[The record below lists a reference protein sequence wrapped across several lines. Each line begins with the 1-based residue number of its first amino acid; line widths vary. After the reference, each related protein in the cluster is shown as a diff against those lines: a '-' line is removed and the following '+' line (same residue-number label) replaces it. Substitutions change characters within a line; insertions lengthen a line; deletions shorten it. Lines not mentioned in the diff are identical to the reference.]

1 MQQFNF
7 PTTLLYGEGSLEEG
21 LERIKELKYKK
32 ILLVTDKTLTK
43 IGLAKR
49 VEDHIKELEMH
60 VHTFDDVSPNPVE
73 DDCIQGAKVFKENNC
88 DAIIALGGGS
98 PMDAAKGIMVLSTH
112 EGPLSKYD
120 DAMGGD
126 RFITKKLPDL
136 FAIPTT
142 AGTGSE
148 VGRSGVIIVND
159 TKNKTIIFHPTMLPK
174 IAILEPTLT
183 TKLPA
188 AITAATGLDAFTHA
202 LEAYLAPT
210 FHPMADGIA
219 LEAIKLVLEN
229 LMTAFKDPE
238 NIKARERMLLAA
250 SMGATAFQKGLGMIH
265 SIAHPLSSEC
275 GLHHGLANALVLPK
289 CIELIENSS
298 LSQAQKER
306 LETIQN
312 IFHKYELK
320 HSTLA
325 KSCESYIES
334 FNIQFG
340 LKNHGVKE
348 SQIDLLAQ
356 KAFLDVCHRTNMINV
371 TEENFKDVISKAM
384 S

>member
-1 MQQFNF
+1 
-7 PTTLLYGEGSLEEG
+7 
-21 LERIKELKYKK
+21 
-32 ILLVTDKTLTK
+32 
-43 IGLAKR
+43 
-49 VEDHIKELEMH
+49 
-60 VHTFDDVSPNPVE
+60 
-73 DDCIQGAKVFKENNC
+73 
-88 DAIIALGGGS
+88 
-98 PMDAAKGIMVLSTH
+98 
-112 EGPLSKYD
+112 
-120 DAMGGD
+120 
-126 RFITKKLPDL
+126 
-136 FAIPTT
+136 
-142 AGTGSE
+142 
-148 VGRSGVIIVND
+148 
-159 TKNKTIIFHPTMLPK
+159 
-174 IAILEPTLT
+174 
-183 TKLPA
+183 
-188 AITAATGLDAFTHA
+188 
-202 LEAYLAPT
+202 
-210 FHPMADGIA
+210 
-219 LEAIKLVLEN
+219 
-229 LMTAFKDPE
+229 
-238 NIKARERMLLAA
+238 
-250 SMGATAFQKGLGMIH
+250 MIH